1 MTRTF
6 HWERETDCETQ
17 PDVKSI
23 HRKYKIPS
31 VFLSHDSCLVL
42 SISLIVKENI
52 LCFHC
57 SWIQWLR
64 IDIGH
69 SSMGCTWIRSDVSP
83 LQSDG
88 DLGLRSVKHR
98 VCFFPLEFCTGR
110 DRHRLI
116 LCVRLTI
123 QNFSKESILLK
134 PCFYSILD
142 QFWKQDHKGCQV
154 TYICVALWPI
164 IVNSW

>member
-6 HWERETDCETQ
+6 HWEREIDCETL

-88 DLGLRSVKHR
+88 DLGLRSNSQAQG
-98 VCFFPLEFCTGR
+98 VCFPFRILYRKRQIQVNFMCEANNREFFKGINTPETLFLLHFRPVLKTG
-110 DRHRLI
+110 
-116 LCVRLTI
+116 
-123 QNFSKESILLK
+123 
-134 PCFYSILD
+134 P
-142 QFWKQDHKGCQV
+142 
-154 TYICVALWPI
+154 
-164 IVNSW
+164 